1 MHTLNVISDMLI
13 SHDREEDDPS
23 ECAVPISTALIKQIA
38 TKSNTGGTAN
48 EILSDFYGCCSSPP
62 MVWPYSKKDCVRYCA
77 LLNCSKRSMFAK
89 DL

>member
-1 MHTLNVISDMLI
+1 MSPECHIWYLLI

-48 EILSDFYGCCSSPP
+48 EILSDFYGYSSSPQSL
-62 MVWPYSKKDCVRYCA
+62 WPYSKKDSLRYSA
-77 LLNCSKRSMFAK
+77 LLNCSERSTFAK